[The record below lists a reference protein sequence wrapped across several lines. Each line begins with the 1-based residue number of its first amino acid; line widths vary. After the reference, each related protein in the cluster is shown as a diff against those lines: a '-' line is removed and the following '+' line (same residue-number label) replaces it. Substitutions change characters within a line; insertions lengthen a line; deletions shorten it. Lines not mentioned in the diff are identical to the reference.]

1 MKAKFIAAALTAL
14 VALSISASTQAQTTL
29 KIGYTSV
36 DAVLGQMPEAKQ
48 IENELKTKGAQYE
61 KMLQE
66 KYQEY
71 QSEVQN
77 YQKNAQQ
84 MSDVIRIDKEKKIQ
98 ALEQSI
104 QEFQKNSQDD
114 LQKKQNQLL
123 QPVLTKIQTAVEA
136 VAKENG
142 VNYVINLDAGTSAPI
157 FLVASPEG
165 DITELVCKKLGVPAP
180 KKADPAAPASTPA
193 STPAQPKKN

>member
-1 MKAKFIAAALTAL
+1 MKAKFLAAVLTAL
-14 VALSISASTQAQTTL
+14 VTISLTATTQAQTTI

-48 IENELKTKGAQYE
+48 IESELKIKGGQYE

-71 QSEVQN
+71 QTEVEN
-77 YQKNAQQ
+77 YRKNAQQ
-84 MSDVIRIDKEKKIQ
+84 MSDVIRVDKEKKIQ
-98 ALEQSI
+98 TLEQSI
-104 QEFQKNSQDD
+104 QEFQKNSQED

-123 QPVLTKIQTAVEA
+123 QPVLIKIQAAVEA

-142 VNYVINLDAGTSAPI
+142 FGYVFNLDIGTAAPL
-157 FLVASPEG
+157 FLVASPDG
-165 DITELVCKKLGVPAP
+165 DMTELICKKLGVPVP
-180 KKADPAAPASTPA
+180 KKEEPKPVTPTNPAT
-193 STPAQPKKN
+193 QPKKN

>member
-14 VALSISASTQAQTTL
+14 VVLSITASTQAQTTL

-48 IENELKTKGAQYE
+48 IETELKTKGAQYE

-71 QSEVQN
+71 QTEVQN

-98 ALEQSI
+98 TLEQSI
-104 QEFQKNSQDD
+104 QEFQKNSQED

-123 QPVLTKIQTAVEA
+123 QPVLTKIQAAVEA
-136 VAKENG
+136 VAKENA
-142 VNYVINLDAGTSAPI
+142 VNYVINLDSGTSAPI

-180 KKADPAAPASTPA
+180 KKADATAPATAPASPA
-193 STPAQPKKN
+193 AQPKKN